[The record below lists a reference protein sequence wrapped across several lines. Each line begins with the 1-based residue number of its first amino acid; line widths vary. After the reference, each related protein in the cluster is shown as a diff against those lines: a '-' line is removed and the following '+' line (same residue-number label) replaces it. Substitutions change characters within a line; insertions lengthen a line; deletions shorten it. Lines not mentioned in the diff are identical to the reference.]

1 MKQNMKRF
9 FAVLCMAA
17 CLFALTACSSKS
29 SAAADEIDPQM
40 SMYICQVSENLL
52 EQITGLSKDEAS
64 DIETQLT
71 KQKQTALANGVA
83 SWVNVMSD
91 TGAFQNVIDSAATL
105 NEDDEYVCTVIAQFE
120 KRKVEFKIFYTE
132 DSQSLNPS
140 SMSFT
145 PKYSLGENMSRAAL
159 NTLLGMGTVFVVL
172 VFLSLLI
179 SCFKFISIAEQK
191 IKAKNTPVQAS
202 AQAPVSVAAPEVPA
216 AEEEELVD
224 DLELVAV
231 ITAAIAAA
239 TNSSTDGL
247 VVRSIKRAPAAKWKR
262 A

>member
-1 MKQNMKRF
+1 
-9 FAVLCMAA
+9 
-17 CLFALTACSSKS
+17 
-29 SAAADEIDPQM
+29 
-40 SMYICQVSENLL
+40 
-52 EQITGLSKDEAS
+52 
-64 DIETQLT
+64 
-71 KQKQTALANGVA
+71 
-83 SWVNVMSD
+83 
-91 TGAFQNVIDSAATL
+91 
-105 NEDDEYVCTVIAQFE
+105 
-120 KRKVEFKIFYTE
+120 
-132 DSQSLNPS
+132 
-140 SMSFT
+140 MSFT